1 VILYVTLVV
10 SVLEKGFMVWRDF
23 GDAVGEIRLISSRFI
38 WKHAEA
44 NSYSTRVK
52 QLQPVLV
59 LNSPKFDSTQLNS
72 QVIASFRTREP
83 CLCMGH
89 NLPFRQA
96 FQSQV
101 SIPQLAERGR
111 KLSAQFLLH

>member
-1 VILYVTLVV
+1 LTWKVILYVTLAV

-44 NSYSTRVK
+44 NSYSIRVK

-59 LNSPKFDSTQLNS
+59 LDSPKIDSTQLNS
-72 QVIASFRTREP
+72 RAMGGAATNGFYRGGPRT
-83 CLCMGH
+83 
-89 NLPFRQA
+89 
-96 FQSQV
+96 
-101 SIPQLAERGR
+101 I
-111 KLSAQFLLH
+111 